1 MSLENMNNTLS
12 EQALPRR
19 PHDLNEIRFFLQA
32 FTKCREMLPKNRLQG
47 DLRNEIITSI
57 GEMIRIT
64 QLGNCIQLVGI
75 PFWLCII
82 HAGLYIAFFMNG
94 NA

>member
-32 FTKCREMLPKNRLQG
+32 FTKCREMLPKNRQQG
-47 DLRNEIITSI
+47 DS
-57 GEMIRIT
+57 
-64 QLGNCIQLVGI
+64 
-75 PFWLCII
+75 
-82 HAGLYIAFFMNG
+82 GLAK
-94 NA
+94 